1 MTMEKNIKEI
11 RCYDFSKENREFAPH
26 LAEENSRIVEGYAI
40 VFNQPSRKL
49 FDKASKKVFTET
61 IDPRAVTK
69 LFLDDQDI
77 KMLYNHSN
85 DMLMARSTYGF
96 GTLSYEI
103 DDYGVKY
110 RFEMP
115 NTSLGNDVLELIRRG
130 DVWGCS
136 FAFTY
141 AKDGIRDEKK
151 NGQNFRTVIQ
161 MASISDFSIVVD
173 PAYVG
178 TYVSTREFSAPD
190 EETENNMAA
199 RLDVE
204 WAMLEMDFE
213 NL

>member
-1 MTMEKNIKEI
+1 MEKNIKEI

-173 PAYVG
+173 PAYLG

-190 EETENNMAA
+190 EETENSMAA

>member
-1 MTMEKNIKEI
+1 MEEKIREI
-11 RCYDFSKENREFAPH
+11 RCYDFSKENREYAPH

-85 DMLMARSTYGF
+85 DMLLARSTFGV

-115 NTSLGNDVLELIRRG
+115 NTSVGNDVLELIRRG

-141 AKDGIRDEKK
+141 AKDGIRDEKR
-151 NGQNFRTVIQ
+151 NGENFRTVIQ
-161 MASISDFSIVVD
+161 MASIGDFSIVVD
-173 PAYVG
+173 PAYLG
-178 TYVSTREFSAPD
+178 TYVCTREFSAPD
-190 EETENNMAA
+190 EETENSMAA

>member
-1 MTMEKNIKEI
+1 MEKNIKEI

>member
-1 MTMEKNIKEI
+1 MNERLREI
-11 RCYDFSKENREFAPH
+11 RCYDFRKENREYAPH

-40 VFNQPSRKL
+40 VFNQQSRQL
-49 FDKASKKVFTET
+49 YDKASKKVFTEI

-69 LFLDDQDI
+69 TFLDDQDV

-85 DMLMARSTYGF
+85 DMLLARSTYGF

-103 DDYGVKY
+103 DEYGVKY

-115 NTSLGNDVLELIRRG
+115 NTTVGNDVLELIRRG

-136 FAFTY
+136 FAFSY
-141 AKDGIRDEKK
+141 AKDGVRDEKR

-161 MASISDFSIVVD
+161 MASIDDFSIVVD
-173 PAYVG
+173 PAYLG
-178 TYVSTREFSAPD
+178 TYVTTREFSAP
-190 EETENNMAA
+190 EEEPKVDMAGVMA
-199 RLDVE
+199 VE
-204 WAMLEMDFE
+204 LEMLNMELE

>member
-1 MTMEKNIKEI
+1 MEEKIREI
-11 RCYDFSKENREFAPH
+11 RCYDFSKENREYAPH

-49 FDKASKKVFTET
+49 LDKASKKVFTET

-85 DMLMARSTYGF
+85 DMLLARSTYGI

-115 NTSLGNDVLELIRRG
+115 NTSVGNDVLELIRRG

-173 PAYVG
+173 PAYLG

>member
-1 MTMEKNIKEI
+1 MEKEIREI
-11 RCYDFSKENREFAPH
+11 RCYDFSKENREYAPH
-26 LAEENSRIVEGYAI
+26 LADENSRIVEGYAI
-40 VFNQPSRKL
+40 VFNQASRKL

-61 IDPRAVTK
+61 IDPRAVTR

-85 DMLMARSTYGF
+85 DMLLARSTFGI

-115 NTSLGNDVLELIRRG
+115 NTSVGNDVLELIRRG

-141 AKDGIRDEKK
+141 AKDGIRDEKR
-151 NGQNFRTVIQ
+151 NGQNYRTVIQ

-173 PAYVG
+173 PAYLG
-178 TYVSTREFSAPD
+178 TYVSTREFSAP
-190 EETENNMAA
+190 EETEENMSA

-204 WAMLEMDFE
+204 LAMLEMELE

>member
-1 MTMEKNIKEI
+1 MNEKLREI
-11 RCYDFSKENREFAPH
+11 RFYDFRKENREYAPH

-40 VFNQPSRKL
+40 VFNQQSRQL
-49 FDKASKKVFTET
+49 YDKASKKVFTEI

-69 LFLDDQDI
+69 TFLDDQDV

-85 DMLMARSTYGF
+85 DMLLARSTFGI

-103 DDYGVKY
+103 DEYGVKY

-115 NTSLGNDVLELIRRG
+115 NTTVGNDVLELIRRG

-136 FAFTY
+136 FAFSY
-141 AKDGIRDEKK
+141 AKDGVRDEKR

-161 MASISDFSIVVD
+161 MASIDDFSIVVD
-173 PAYVG
+173 PAYLG
-178 TYVSTREFSAPD
+178 TYVTTREFSAP
-190 EETENNMAA
+190 EEEPKVDMAGVMA
-199 RLDVE
+199 VE
-204 WAMLEMDFE
+204 LEMLNMELE

>member
-1 MTMEKNIKEI
+1 MNEKLREI
-11 RCYDFSKENREFAPH
+11 RFYDFRKENREYAPH

-40 VFNQPSRKL
+40 VFNQQSRQL
-49 FDKASKKVFTET
+49 YDKASKKVFTEI

-69 LFLDDQDI
+69 AFLDDQDV

-85 DMLMARSTYGF
+85 DMLLARSTYGF

-103 DDYGVKY
+103 DEYGVKY

-115 NTSLGNDVLELIRRG
+115 NTTVGNDVLELIRRG

-136 FAFTY
+136 FAFSY
-141 AKDGIRDEKK
+141 AKDGVRDEKR

-161 MASISDFSIVVD
+161 MASIDDFSIVVD
-173 PAYVG
+173 PAYLG
-178 TYVSTREFSAPD
+178 TYVTTREFSAP
-190 EETENNMAA
+190 EEEPKVDMAGVMA
-199 RLDVE
+199 VE
-204 WAMLEMDFE
+204 LEMLNMELE

>member
-1 MTMEKNIKEI
+1 MEEKIREI
-11 RCYDFSKENREFAPH
+11 RCYDFSKENREYAPH

-85 DMLMARSTYGF
+85 DMLLARSTYGI

-115 NTSLGNDVLELIRRG
+115 NTSVGNDVLELIRRG

-173 PAYVG
+173 PAYLG

-190 EETENNMAA
+190 EETENNMVA

>member
-1 MTMEKNIKEI
+1 MNERLKEI
-11 RCYDFSKENREFAPH
+11 RFYDFRKENREYAPH

-40 VFNQPSRKL
+40 VFNQQSRL
-49 FDKASKKVFTET
+49 LYDKASKKVFTEI

-69 LFLDDQDI
+69 AFLDEQDV

-85 DMLMARSTYGF
+85 DMLLARSTFGY

-103 DDYGVKY
+103 DEYGVKY

-115 NTSLGNDVLELIRRG
+115 NTSVGNDVLELIRRG

-141 AKDGIRDEKK
+141 AKDGIRDEKR
-151 NGQNFRTVIQ
+151 NGQNYRTVIQ
-161 MASISDFSIVVD
+161 MASIDDFSIVVD
-173 PAYVG
+173 PAYMG

-190 EETENNMAA
+190 DEPNANMA
-199 RLDVE
+199 DVMAVE
-204 WAMLEMDFE
+204 LAMLEIE
-213 NL
+213 